1 MYKFILSTYTKFRTV
16 PEWYLKAANNGHA
29 QAKLMLSGLQKL
41 LSIFE
46 INIIHLIRNAYIFSL
61 IFNDIVKP

>member
-29 QAKLMLSGLQKL
+29 QAKLMLSELQ
-41 LSIFE
+41 
-46 INIIHLIRNAYIFSL
+46 
-61 IFNDIVKP
+61 